1 MWHSFHVSVVGR
13 VIARGA
19 SVCLVLSLAACG
31 TSEGSAPSV
40 LDWWVAPD
48 RIDAA
53 GLAADCRAE
62 SGGPEVRV
70 RELPVDI
77 DQRHTD
83 LVRRL
88 SADNDSV
95 DLISLDTE
103 LVPEMAR
110 AGFLAPLSAG
120 QQQAWGADVAPAV
133 LATSTHEGELAA
145 APWWFDPQLLWFR
158 GVVAE
163 RAGLDT
169 EAPIS
174 WDALL
179 AGAARLGV
187 TVQIQDD
194 DGTALSA
201 WVTALG
207 SDRTAASII
216 ETYRAGGLNP
226 GPVDDATDQFATSTG
241 GFLLAPSS
249 ALASPALQLLAPDLG
264 FTAYP
269 VSTETESPGSGVSL
283 AVTRDSDAKG
293 AAADLI
299 SCLIDPAAQ
308 RTLVVDTGHGVPRL
322 SVYDDETLIDQ
333 SPTADVVAA
342 ALRTVQPVPVTPT
355 WNAVRGAL
363 DDTWSPIAGVDAGST
378 PGESQRAV
386 AAAVDGQ
393 LP

>member
-1 MWHSFHVSVVGR
+1 M
-13 VIARGA
+13 ACGA
-19 SVCLVLSLAACG
+19 SMCLVLGLAACG
-31 TSEGSAPSV
+31 TGEGSDPTV

-48 RIDAA
+48 GIDAA
-53 GLAADCRAE
+53 GLAADCQAVT
-62 SGGPEVRV
+62 GGPEVRL
-70 RELPVDI
+70 RELPLDV

-88 SADNDSV
+88 SADNGSG
-95 DLISLDTE
+95 DLISLDSD

-110 AGFLAPLSAG
+110 AGFLAPLSEA
-120 QQQAWGADVAPAV
+120 QQQRWGTDVTPAV
-133 LATSTHEGELAA
+133 LATATFDGDLAA

-169 EAPIS
+169 EAPIT

-179 AGAARLGV
+179 AGAERLGV

-194 DGTALSA
+194 DGTATSA

-207 SDRTAASII
+207 ADQTATTII
-216 ETYRAGGLNP
+216 EAYRAGGLNP
-226 GPVDDATDQFATSTG
+226 GPADDAADQLATSTG

-249 ALASPALQLLAPDLG
+249 ALSKPALQLLASQLG
-264 FTAYP
+264 YTAYP
-269 VSTETESPGSGVSL
+269 VGTGTESPGSGVSL

-299 SCLIDPAAQ
+299 SCLTTPAAQ
-308 RTLVVDTGHGVPRL
+308 RNLAVDTGHGVPRL
-322 SVYDDETLIDQ
+322 GVYDDETLIDE
-333 SPTADVVAA
+333 SPTAEVVAT
-342 ALRTVQPVPVTPT
+342 ALRTVQPVPATPT
-355 WNAVRGAL
+355 WNAVRRAI
-363 DDTWSPIAGVDAGST
+363 DDTWSPLAGVDADAT
-378 PGESQRAV
+378 PGESQRAIE
-386 AAAVDGQ
+386 AAVDGE